1 MLFHITHQHS
11 EETCPA
17 HDADRMAATFG
28 KMMEAIKESGIDVR
42 GFYANAGA
50 HRVFMVVETDSI
62 EVLNKV
68 LYPALTIGTAKI
80 EPVADAAATA
90 SAFEEEARK

>member
-11 EETCPA
+11 EDTCPA

-28 KMMEAIKESGIDVR
+28 KMTAAIKETGIEVR
-42 GFYANAGA
+42 GFYANAPA
-50 HRVFMVVETDSI
+50 HRVYMVVDADNI

-68 LYPALTIGTAKI
+68 LYPVLTIGTAEI
-80 EPVADAAATA
+80 EPVADAVATA
-90 SAFEEEARK
+90 KAFEEEAKK